1 MNTTLNREQR
11 RKQAKAGQIKPNRS
25 RLKMTNYFTLEF
37 DTFDSIER
45 LFQQLR
51 NGALLYSQKDGWQ
64 LMGISGEMLHIE
76 SALAGW
82 IQYWQ
87 ELTAQN
93 NIPYD
98 DAPLV
103 RILKALEYVKPLSM
117 REIDAAYKVVQLQR
131 HLYRTVPKAE
141 TTRVVR
147 EVQQSIRTTDEIR
160 ELLKAA

>member
-1 MNTTLNREQR
+1 MNRASR
-11 RKQAKAGQIKPNRS
+11 RKLEKSKNHKPNRS
-25 RLKMTNYFTLEF
+25 RLQMTNHFTLEF
-37 DTFDSIER
+37 ESFDSIER

-51 NGALLYSQKDGWQ
+51 NFAVVYSENSGWEI
-64 LMGISGEMLHIE
+64 MGISGEMLHVE

-87 ELTAQN
+87 ELTEQN

-103 RILKALEYVKPLSM
+103 RILKALEHLEPLSK
-117 REIDAAYKVVQLQR
+117 RDIEEAYKVVELQR

-147 EVQQSIRTTDEIR
+147 EVQKSIRTTDEIR
-160 ELLKAA
+160 ELMGVSA

>member
-1 MNTTLNREQR
+1 MNRAQR
-11 RKQAKAGQIKPNRS
+11 RKLEKSKSQKPNRS

-64 LMGISGEMLHIE
+64 IMGLSGEMLHIE
-76 SALAGW
+76 SALEGW
-82 IQYWQ
+82 LKYWK
-87 ELTAQN
+87 ELTEQN

-103 RILKALEYVKPLSM
+103 RILKALEYVKPLSR
-117 REIDAAYKVVQLQR
+117 REIDAAYKVVELQR

-147 EVQQSIRTTDEIR
+147 EVQKDIRRTDEIR
-160 ELLKAA
+160 ELMGIAA